1 MTDREQGERL
11 ALLRLTLTEG
21 IGPITCRRLLH
32 RYGRASVA
40 LDNLLDLSARGGRK
54 KALTAAP
61 VQAAEDIMESCAKQ
75 GIAII
80 TSLDADYPILLAR
93 TDDAPPVIYIKGRRE
108 LLTRPC
114 VAIVGARNAS
124 LHGRR
129 MAESLARTCGEAG
142 YVVVSGLAR
151 GIDAAV
157 HQGALA
163 TGTIGVVAGGPD
175 VIYPP
180 ENTALTQTLYHEG
193 LVISE
198 QPVGMQPV
206 AQHFPRRNRII
217 SGLAQGVVVVEASLQ
232 SGSLITARLAAE
244 QGRDVFAVPG
254 FPGDPRAQ
262 GPLKLLR
269 DGAVMVETA
278 DDILGTLNGP
288 FTQMR
293 QQELSLEN
301 PPQEIFDTA
310 EPDTDTRAR
319 VQGMLSYT
327 PVLVDELAA
336 ACQMSVSALQAVLLE
351 FELAGAV
358 RRLTGNRVCLS
369 N

>member
-1 MTDREQGERL
+1 MTAPAERL
-11 ALLRLTLTEG
+11 ALLQLTLTEG

-40 LDNLLDLSARGGRK
+40 LQNLSDLSTRGGRK
-54 KALTAAP
+54 KPLIAAT
-61 VQAAEDIMESCAKQ
+61 QTIAEDV
-75 GIAII
+75 IAACTSNNIDII
-80 TSLDADYPILLAR
+80 TLLDSDYPPLLAR
-93 TDDAPPVIYIKGRRE
+93 TDDAPPVIYIKGRRA
-108 LLTRPC
+108 LLARPC

-129 MAESLARTCGEAG
+129 MAETLARDCGAAG

-157 HQGALA
+157 HHGSL
-163 TGTIGVVAGGPD
+163 TSGTIAVVAGGPD

-180 ENTALTQTLYHEG
+180 ENTALTHSLYQDG

-254 FPGDPRAQ
+254 FPGDPRAH

-269 DGAVMVETA
+269 DGAIMVENA
-278 DDILGTLNGP
+278 DDIISVLNGP
-288 FTQMR
+288 FSETH
-293 QQELSLEN
+293 QQTLALEN
-301 PPQEIFDTA
+301 PPQEAFDST
-310 EPDTDTRAR
+310 EPDMDTRQI

-327 PVLVDELAA
+327 PVLIDELAG

-351 FELAGAV
+351 FELAGLV
-358 RRLTGNRVCLS
+358 RRLSGNRVCLI

>member
-1 MTDREQGERL
+1 MADNTNTERL

-21 IGPITCRRLLH
+21 VGPITCRRLLH

-40 LDNLLDLSARGGRK
+40 LDHLSDLSARGGRK
-54 KALTAAP
+54 KPLTAATSQMATD
-61 VQAAEDIMESCAKQ
+61 VMEDCARQ
-75 GIAII
+75 GIAIV
-80 TSLDADYPILLAR
+80 TTLDADYPILLAR
-93 TDDAPPVIYIKGRRE
+93 TDDAPPVIYIKGRQE
-108 LLTRPC
+108 LLARPC

-129 MAESLARTCGEAG
+129 MAETLARACGEAG

-180 ENTALTQTLYHEG
+180 ENTALTQTLYNDG
-193 LVISE
+193 LVVSE
-198 QPVGMQPV
+198 QPAGMQPV

-269 DGAVMVETA
+269 DGAIMVESA
-278 DDILGTLNGP
+278 DDILGTLRGP

-293 QQELSLEN
+293 QQTLALEN
-301 PPQEIFDTA
+301 PPQEAFDTT
-310 EPDTDTRAR
+310 EPDGDARTR

-351 FELAGAV
+351 FELAGTV
-358 RRLTGNRVCLS
+358 RRLTGNRVCL